1 MGFPTMTVTQQFLAS
16 IQPVDAKGK
25 PAPIDGAAVFSS
37 SDESVAKVV
46 AQPDGLS
53 ALVVA
58 QGVGSYS
65 ISVSADA
72 DLGEGVTTLIANDT
86 GTITQGQAV
95 SLGITAGPVE
105 EQP

>member
-1 MGFPTMTVTQQFLAS
+1 MGFPTMTVTQQFLVS
-16 IQPVDAKGK
+16 IQPVDSKGK

-58 QGVGSYS
+58 QGVGKYS

-72 DLGEGVTTLIANDT
+72 DLGEGVVTIVGSDS
-86 GTITQGQAV
+86 GEITQGQAV
-95 SLGITAGPVE
+95 GFALTAGPVE

>member
-1 MGFPTMTVTQQFLAS
+1 MAFPTMTVTQQFLAS
-16 IQPVDAKGK
+16 IQPVDSKGK
-25 PAPIDGAAVFSS
+25 PAPIDGMAVFTS

-46 AQPDGLS
+46 AQPNGLS
-53 ALVVA
+53 ALIVA
-58 QGVGSYS
+58 QGVGDYS

-72 DLGEGVTTLIANDT
+72 DLGAGVVTLIASDT
-86 GTITQGQAV
+86 GTVTQGQAV